1 VLCAAILVVLERFF
15 PSGRELGAD
24 VDGDL
29 GPQEPSEPPVRPVLV
44 R

>member
-1 VLCAAILVVLERFF
+1 MF

-29 GPQEPSEPPVRPVLV
+29 PPQERREPPVRAVPV